1 MPLSEADRREV
12 EIDFAKG
19 MLEIHQ
25 KVWRS
30 TFGTTE
36 DQTAK
41 RRVCKYCLVPWPCK
55 KGEWALDRKAE
66 WVKLPVRVPATGIQ
80 DATIQPKKVARSE

>member
-12 EIDFAKG
+12 ELDFAKD

-25 KVWRS
+25 EVWRS
-30 TFGTTE
+30 TVGTSE

-41 RRVCKYCLVPWPCK
+41 RRVCEYCLVRWPCK
-55 KGEWALDRKAE
+55 KGEWALDRKTE
-66 WVKLPVRVPATGIQ
+66 WARLPVRVRGTAIK
-80 DATIQPKKVARSE
+80 DAAIPEDDRS